1 MEAMQ
6 QTLDALATELVMR
19 GPASL
24 APQVVA
30 TSVYGIAK
38 AGYSS
43 PRLHHYFD
51 VVQDLLV
58 NNDVGNFSNQHLANI
73 AWSYAFFRRPGEP
86 LMRVVERELHMRN
99 LTMFKN
105 GEISMTLWACAKYK
119 YASDK
124 LYALLANEM
133 SQRGLANCTTQELA
147 NLAWAL
153 TAGGVD
159 GASDSTG
166 AAGGGL
172 TPKAHPYADVIR
184 AIAQTCVERKLVW
197 KGPNDVRNILS
208 CVVKARTS
216 DGGLSSAVAEEL
228 GKRKESGTLRAWVHA
243 ITHRHTT
250 HTHARAHTHTR
261 AAMRDPGCLIPA
273 PNALATLCFGDT
285 RYLIP
290 TECLGG
296 VACAGP
302 VLLDVC
308 APPVHAAGVARRRF
322 PAQDGHRNA
331 RVLRRRLHQ
340 QSALRRCQI
349 RGCQ

>member
-1 MEAMQ
+1 VEAMQ

-86 LMRVVERELHMRN
+86 IMRVVERELHTRN

-133 SQRGLANCTTQELA
+133 SQRGLATCTTQELA

-153 TAGGVD
+153 TAGGVE
-159 GASDSTG
+159 GASESAG
-166 AAGGGL
+166 EAGGGL

-208 CVVKARTS
+208 CVIKARTS

-228 GKRKESGTLRAWVHA
+228 GKRKESGTLRAWVNA
-243 ITHRHTT
+243 ITYRHTT
-250 HTHARAHTHTR
+250 HVRARAHTHTCCYAR
-261 AAMRDPGCLIPA
+261 RGVSFPGTECVGDVMFGRYQVSDTKRTPWGCGMRRSSPSGCLRTSGI
-273 PNALATLCFGDT
+273 C
-285 RYLIP
+285 
-290 TECLGG
+290 
-296 VACAGP
+296 
-302 VLLDVC
+302 
-308 APPVHAAGVARRRF
+308 
-322 PAQDGHRNA
+322 
-331 RVLRRRLHQ
+331 RRRL
-340 QSALRRCQI
+340 SSPRSST
-349 RGCQ
+349 GWS